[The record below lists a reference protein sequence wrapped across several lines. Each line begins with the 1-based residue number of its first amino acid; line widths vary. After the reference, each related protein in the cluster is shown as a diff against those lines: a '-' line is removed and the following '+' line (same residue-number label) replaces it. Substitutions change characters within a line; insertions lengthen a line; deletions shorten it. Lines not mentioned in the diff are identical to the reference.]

1 MSLLGN
7 SWVRIASS
15 AHGFAIRPLD
25 RNRARWKR
33 WAPRG
38 YFHYC
43 LQSNYVSRQLSM
55 RFNARYGRFSIYEL
69 ALSKQQA
76 TRYCAR
82 RKEESLNLQD
92 YTVGELSTAEYL

>member
-1 MSLLGN
+1 
-7 SWVRIASS
+7 
-15 AHGFAIRPLD
+15 
-25 RNRARWKR
+25 
-33 WAPRG
+33 
-38 YFHYC
+38 
-43 LQSNYVSRQLSM
+43 M